1 MENVYSKMCSKK
13 LSPASWQW
21 LWGGGGREG
30 NTGSG
35 DGDFNN
41 FTLVLEE
48 GISEEDLEDDG
59 DGSKEDVKM
68 KDESSEQ
75 AAIPI
80 ETHDDNKCEQDTPE
94 LEDILIDAEKSN
106 IVEAGTVPD
115 EVMKILRQNDPLFS

>member
-1 MENVYSKMCSKK
+1 MLKEA
-13 LSPASWQW
+13 LSGILAMA
-21 LWGGGGREG
+21 LGGGGGRGG